1 MNSATPDQMERV
13 GDDSYTP
20 HLALGLSQL
29 REQGTFCDITII
41 LGNQQFQAHKAVL
54 SASSSCFMSMFTSEF
69 QESKRSEVTIDGSPE
84 SFTQLLE
91 CAYTGYFHLS
101 PVNVC
106 GVFRMAC
113 YMDFTHAIKVCV
125 DYLMKVHQVIDLEDV
140 FEMYSLAESHKD
152 MTELVERLR
161 LRLLSNFKAVIETKY
176 FLHHANK
183 EFIVTCLS
191 AEEVETE
198 TSQEEEIL
206 QSTLNWLRYD
216 WHQRQVH
223 TTDLLKKIRLGLVP
237 PDRLKQILG
246 DEILAI
252 PDCKEMIEEVVKV
265 LATKESA
272 RIPLNQSHPDM
283 FATRNTITAPVSM
296 QWDSIIDRDED
307 KLFLHY
313 KTKTGF
319 YRLNCIPELP
329 CTYPSSGFLQQ
340 AHEGHGFKTLAVGN
354 QLYVAGGN
362 KSELYDDGEP
372 IPEKHFLKYNFE
384 TNKWTVLPS
393 MLGNHC
399 VPELVE
405 LDGYIYAISGTS
417 YRENSDCVERF
428 SIVNEEW
435 EMVSPLISSLCQV
448 RSLSFKGCIFVTGRN
463 SHSFGDQCMMYNPT
477 KNVWIPAVVTLNESL
492 SKEVQCP
499 YLNIS
504 WFVVHKN
511 ACYCF
516 RIASLERHKKRQVQ
530 RVICD
535 VESEVPSITLAEPVA
550 RAEEIFGFH
559 FAAFEP
565 YPEFATF
572 DKCKLGGSPCDEE
585 H

>member
-1 MNSATPDQMERV
+1 MASKTNSATPDQMERV
-13 GDDSYTP
+13 GDDSHTP

-54 SASSSCFMSMFTSEF
+54 SASSSYFMSMFTSGF
-69 QESKRSEVTIDGSPE
+69 QESKRSEVIIDGSPE

-101 PVNVC
+101 PANVC

-140 FEMYSLAESHKD
+140 FEMHSLAESHKD

-161 LRLLSNFKAVIETKY
+161 LRLLSNFKAVVETKY
-176 FLHHANK
+176 FLHHASK

-191 AEEVETE
+191 AEEIETE

-216 WHQRQVH
+216 WHQRKMH

-252 PDCKEMIEEVVKV
+252 PECKEMIEEVAKV
-265 LATKESA
+265 YATKESA

-283 FATRNTITAPVSM
+283 FATRNTITAPVFM
-296 QWDSIIDRDED
+296 DRED
-307 KLFLHY
+307 DGVIFCY
-313 KTKTGF
+313 RTKTGC
-319 YRLNCIPELP
+319 YRLNRIPELP
-329 CTYPSSGFLQQ
+329 CTYPSAEFLEDEGYGFN
-340 AHEGHGFKTLAVGN
+340 TLAVGN
-354 QLYVAGGN
+354 QLYVAGGY
-362 KSELYDDGEP
+362 KSERDDEDEL

-393 MLGNHC
+393 MLGNHS

-405 LDGYIYAISGTS
+405 LDGYIYAISGTIF
-417 YRENSDCVERF
+417 RISDSVERF

-435 EMVSPLISSLCQV
+435 EMVTPLITSLCQV
-448 RSLSFKGCIFVTGRN
+448 RGFSFKGCIFVI
-463 SHSFGDQCMMYNPT
+463 GDIGHDIKCMVYNPT
-477 KNVWIPAVVTLNESL
+477 ENVWNPAVAILNESL
-492 SKEVQCP
+492 PEES
-499 YLNIS
+499 LNPFFYIK

-511 ACYCF
+511 ACYGF
-516 RIASLERHKKRQVQ
+516 RTVLAGCGNILKPQVH
-530 RVICD
+530 RVICNF
-535 VESEVPSITLAEPVA
+535 ESEVPSITLAEPVGA
-550 RAEEIFGFH
+550 DEIFGFDFKP
-559 FAAFEP
+559 FAP
-565 YPEFATF
+565 CLQYVTF
-572 DKCKLGGSPCDEE
+572 DKCKLGWSACEE
-585 H
+585 EYY

>member
-1 MNSATPDQMERV
+1 MASKMNSATLDQMERV

-54 SASSSCFMSMFTSEF
+54 SASSSYFMSMFTSGF
-69 QESKRSEVTIDGSPE
+69 QESKRSEVTIDGSAE

-91 CAYTGYFHLS
+91 FAYTGYFHLS
-101 PVNVC
+101 PANVC

-140 FEMYSLAESHKD
+140 FEMYFLAESHKD

-161 LRLLSNFKAVIETKY
+161 LRLLSNFKAVVETKY
-176 FLHHANK
+176 FLQHANK

-191 AEEVETE
+191 AEEIETE

-216 WHQRQVH
+216 WNQRKVH

-237 PDRLKQILG
+237 FDRLKQILG

-252 PDCKEMIEEVVKV
+252 PECKEMIEEVAKV
-265 LATKESA
+265 HATKESA

-283 FATRNTITAPVSM
+283 FATRNTITASVFM
-296 QWDSIIDRDED
+296 EQDDDDIMFI
-307 KLFLHY
+307 HY
-313 KTKTGF
+313 RTKTSC
-319 YRLNCIPELP
+319 YRLNHVPDLP
-329 CTYPSSGFLQQ
+329 CDSFCFSI
-340 AHEGHGFKTLAVGN
+340 LAAAN
-354 QLYVAGGN
+354 QLYVACGY
-362 KSELYDDGEP
+362 KSELDEEDEL

-393 MLGNHC
+393 MLRNHYI
-399 VPELVE
+399 PELVE

-417 YRENSDCVERF
+417 YREYSDSVERF

-435 EMVSPLISSLCQV
+435 EMVSPLIT
-448 RSLSFKGCIFVTGRN
+448 SLSRVCGLSCNGCIFVTGKD
-463 SHSFGDQCMMYNPT
+463 GYEDKCMMYKPT
-477 KNVWIPAVVTLNESL
+477 ENIWIPAVVILKDSL
-492 SKEVQCP
+492 PKEVQSP
-499 YLNIS
+499 LFNIK
-504 WFVVHKN
+504 WFVVHEN
-511 ACYCF
+511 ECYCYRTANF
-516 RIASLERHKKRQVQ
+516 ERYMKRQVH
-530 RVICD
+530 RVICN
-535 VESEVPSITLAEPVA
+535 VESEVPSITLADPVD
-550 RAEEIFGFH
+550 AEETFGMYFEH
-559 FAAFEP
+559 FWP
-565 YPEFATF
+565 RPEYVTF
-572 DKCKLGGSPCDEE
+572 DKCKLGWSLCEE
-585 H
+585 GYIY

>member
-1 MNSATPDQMERV
+1 MASKTNSATPDQMERV
-13 GDDSYTP
+13 GDDSHTP

-54 SASSSCFMSMFTSEF
+54 SASSSYFMSMFTSGF
-69 QESKRSEVTIDGSPE
+69 QESKRSEVIIDGSPE

-101 PVNVC
+101 PANVC

-140 FEMYSLAESHKD
+140 FEMHSLAESHKD

-161 LRLLSNFKAVIETKY
+161 LRLLSNFKAVVETKY
-176 FLHHANK
+176 FLHHASK

-191 AEEVETE
+191 AEEIETE

-216 WHQRQVH
+216 WHQRKMH

-252 PDCKEMIEEVVKV
+252 PECKEMIEEVAKV
-265 LATKESA
+265 YATKESA

-283 FATRNTITAPVSM
+283 FATRNTITAPVSLKR
-296 QWDSIIDRDED
+296 DFIDDRDD
-307 KLFLHY
+307 CILFLHY
-313 KTKTGF
+313 RTKAGF
-319 YRLNCIPELP
+319 YKLNCIPELP
-329 CTYPSSGFLQQ
+329 CTYPPFGFLQT
-340 AHEGHGFKTLAVGN
+340 AYVGYGFQTLVVGN
-354 QLYVAGGN
+354 QFYVAGGY
-362 KSELYDDGEP
+362 KFELDVDGQP
-372 IPEKHFLKYNFE
+372 NPERHFLKYNFE

-393 MLGNHC
+393 MLGNHF

-405 LDGYIYAISGTS
+405 LDGYIYAISTTTDRRS
-417 YRENSDCVERF
+417 SDSVERF

-435 EMVSPLISSLCQV
+435 EMVSPLINSLCNV
-448 RSLSFKGCIFVTGRN
+448 RGLSCNGCIFVTGKDRYE
-463 SHSFGDQCMMYNPT
+463 DKCMMYKPT
-477 KNVWIPAVVTLNESL
+477 ENMWIPAVIILKE
-492 SKEVQCP
+492 KEVELP
-499 YLNIS
+499 LFNIK
-504 WFVVHKN
+504 WFAVYKN
-511 ACYCF
+511 ACYCL
-516 RIASLERHKKRQVQ
+516 RRASYERYRKRQVQ
-530 RVICD
+530 RVICN
-535 VESEVPSITLAEPVA
+535 VESEVPSITLADPVD
-550 RAEEIFGFH
+550 EDKIFGFDVMPFWPH
-559 FAAFEP
+559 P
-565 YPEFATF
+565 QFATF
-572 DKCKLGGSPCDEE
+572 DKCKLGGSLCEE
-585 H
+585 DHI